1 MGTILEPQPVA
12 SRGLAVSVEPKALA
26 TLVKRLNEFLK
37 PFLPV
42 FGRPERQLQARRAI
56 QGFLSD
62 LERKSAEPIAELH
75 GQPRRAMQHF
85 IGAGP
90 WSDQLVLDLLVD
102 QVADELGSVDGALL
116 IDPTSFPK
124 KGTES
129 VGVGRHWCGRLGKI
143 DNCQVGVF
151 LGYASGK
158 GHTLV
163 DCRLYLDEEWAADK
177 ARREKCYVPK
187 GVVFQRS
194 WELAAELIACRA
206 SSLPHR
212 WIVADEEFGR
222 PTEFRDLLAARG
234 ERYMLEVPCNTSVK
248 VLGQVPHPGRRPDPR
263 PVSEWAEGLP
273 KKAWKLFTV
282 RDGTK
287 GPLQVWA
294 AWTRVVTKDDP
305 SKKKSTWTRMER
317 LLVIKT
323 VGQQPQTKYFLNNA
337 EQSVTLQE
345 MVQAACTRWRV
356 EDSFER
362 AKGQA
367 GLHHYEVR
375 SWTGWHHHMTLG
387 MMALWFL
394 VREHRYL
401 CVSFPPS
408 DSSAASLVSGGRTA
422 PPPHARP
429 VGGGDQP
436 APPPQ
441 RASAV
446 PSLGHGHR
454 GARSGTRRGRLV
466 TTGPANP
473 AQ

>member
-1 MGTILEPQPVA
+1 MGTILGPQQVA

-26 TLVKRLNEFLK
+26 SLVKRLNEFLR
-37 PFLPV
+37 PYLPL
-42 FGRPERQLQARRAI
+42 FGRPERQVQARRAV
-56 QGFLSD
+56 QGLLSD

-102 QVADELGSVDGALL
+102 QVADELGSVDGVLI

-151 LGYASGK
+151 LGYASKK

-163 DCRLYLDEEWAADK
+163 DCRLYLDEGWAADK

-187 GVVFQRS
+187 AVVFQRS
-194 WELAAELIACRA
+194 WELAAELITCRA
-206 SSLPHR
+206 ASLPHR

-234 ERYMLEVPCNTSVK
+234 ERYMLEVPCTTSVK
-248 VLGQVPHPGRRPDPR
+248 VLGQVPHAGRRPNPKS
-263 PVSEWAEGLP
+263 VSEWAEGLP
-273 KKAWKLFTV
+273 KKGWKLFTV

-305 SKKKSTWTRMER
+305 SKKKSPWTRKES

-323 VGQQPQTKYFLNNA
+323 VGQQPQTKYFLCNA
-337 EQSVTLQE
+337 EESVTLQE

-362 AKGQA
+362 AKGQV

-394 VREHRYL
+394 VREHSHL
-401 CVSFPPS
+401 HESFPPS
-408 DSSAASLVSGGRTA
+408 DRSAAPGLLGCGPSPAS
-422 PPPHARP
+422 HARP
-429 VGGGDQP
+429 ALCGGP
-436 APPPQ
+436 ATAHAERTGAPSPLGQRESPP
-441 RASAV
+441 
-446 PSLGHGHR
+446 R
-454 GARSGTRRGRLV
+454 GREGRGRLV
-466 TTGPANP
+466 TT
-473 AQ
+473 